1 MGCKKTGFSA
11 AALIALSI
19 TGLHAQQTVP
29 ATGGEATGSGGTSS
43 YTIGQVAYTTNTGT
57 NASVAQGVQQPY
69 EISVTVGLE
78 EVPGINLEC
87 TVYPNPATDV
97 IKLIVKDHDLENL
110 SYQLYNISGKLLA
123 NEMITNNINIIEAQT
138 LVPTTYFLKVLD
150 KKKVV
155 KAFRIIKN

>member
-1 MGCKKTGFSA
+1 MRCKKTGFSA

-19 TGLHAQQTVP
+19 TGLHAQETVP
-29 ATGGEATGSGGTSS
+29 ASGGEATGSGGTSS
-43 YTIGQVAYTTNTGT
+43 YTIGQVVYTTNTGA

-78 EVPGINLEC
+78 EAPGINLEC

-97 IKLIVKDHDLENL
+97 IKLIVKDYDLENL

-123 NEMITNNINIIEAQT
+123 NERITNNTNIIEVQD
-138 LVPTTYFLKVLD
+138 LVPTTYFLNVLD
-150 KKKVV
+150 NKKVV